1 MNIYDKNG
9 YVDIKSIIE
18 AGQPFNFI
26 VGGRGTG
33 KTYGA
38 LKYVLETK
46 KEFILLRRTQ
56 SQIDIIGKP
65 EFSPFKALENDLG
78 IEVRSKSLSKNTSG
92 FFIDDELIG
101 VACALST
108 FSNLRGFS
116 SSAEVLI
123 YDEFIPER
131 HERPIKEEGAAFLNV
146 IETVNRNRE
155 LNNNQSIQ
163 VLCLANSNDIG
174 NPIFMELDLIKE
186 AEKLK
191 QSKRYYYLNKDR
203 GLLLVNLEDSPIS
216 KKKSETALYKLVK
229 NSSFKRMALEN
240 DYIDDSIAIIN
251 SRPLR
256 EYVPLVSIS
265 DCTFYK
271 HKSKRE
277 FYMSEHR
284 SGSPEVFSTASADI
298 EQFRKKYYYLYGAY
312 LGRKIIFEN
321 KLCAVLF
328 EKLW

>member
-1 MNIYDKNG
+1 MNIYDNNG
-9 YVDIKSIIE
+9 YCNIASILGE
-18 AGQPFNFI
+18 GLPFNFV

-38 LKYVLETK
+38 LKHVVENK
-46 KEFILLRRTQ
+46 VEFILLRRTQ
-56 SQIDIIGKP
+56 SQIDIIGKQ
-65 EFSPFKALENDLG
+65 EFSPFKALERDLG
-78 IEVRSKSLSKNTSG
+78 IEVICKSISKYTTG
-92 FFIDDELIG
+92 FYMDDELIG
-101 VACALST
+101 IGCALST

-116 SSAEVLI
+116 SSAELLI
-123 YDEFIPER
+123 FDEFIPDR

-155 LNNNQSIQ
+155 LNDNEPIQ
-163 VLCLANSNDIG
+163 VLCLANANDIG
-174 NPIFMELDLIKE
+174 NSIFMELDLVKQ

-191 QSKRYYYLNKDR
+191 QSKRYYYKDKER

-229 NSSFKRMALEN
+229 DSQFKKMALSN
-240 DYIDDSIAIIN
+240 DFIDDSIAILKSQN
-251 SRPLR
+251 LK
-256 EYVPLVSIS
+256 EYLPLVSIAE
-265 DCTFYK
+265 CTFYK
-271 HKSKRE
+271 HKSERK

-284 SGSPEVFSTASADI
+284 TGNPEKFSTASADI

-312 LGRKIIFEN
+312 LSRRILFEN
-321 KLCAVLF
+321 KLCSVIF